1 VERGSAVLVR
11 GGEGRRLRL
20 RCVVGGLVSRSGPW
34 YRDRSGKAVLYGTA
48 VRAPHLAISLVDNHD
63 SHIFSL
69 LISDISAAARA
80 QIEPT
85 NNATAGIPNGP
96 HGYKVHSLESTNPT
110 LCTLSFWV
118 FVDLPRC
125 NEAVRGI
132 RALWRGTEAAG
143 PRRETQAQSESEN
156 TTSWVVTP
164 CVNHFGLHASTTVLR
179 STYSEQSTNGAWD
192 SLSLVQRSRSAE

>member
-1 VERGSAVLVR
+1 M
-11 GGEGRRLRL
+11 
-20 RCVVGGLVSRSGPW
+20 
-34 YRDRSGKAVLYGTA
+34 
-48 VRAPHLAISLVDNHD
+48 I
-63 SHIFSL
+63 HILFSL

-96 HGYKVHSLESTNPT
+96 HGYKVHSLESMNPT

-132 RALWRGTEAAG
+132 RALWRGTARRRPDRDAR
-143 PRRETQAQSESEN
+143 PRRRARARTRQ
-156 TTSWVVTP
+156 V
-164 CVNHFGLHASTTVLR
+164 GLLHHVLITLAYTLLQLYYVALIR
-179 STYSEQSTNGAWD
+179 NK
-192 SLSLVQRSRSAE
+192 VQTGHGIR

>member
-1 VERGSAVLVR
+1 MLGESLGGFPVSVPGVFGTVGVTLRWCRDYSRLCQEEAGLQSETAGWVEKQFVCLVGLGYVHGAVPPWSAVLVR

-48 VRAPHLAISLVDNHD
+48 VRAPHLAISLVDHHD
-63 SHIFSL
+63 SHLFSL

-96 HGYKVHSLESTNPT
+96 HGYKVHSLLSSRILHCVLYRFGYPNPY
-110 LCTLSFWV
+110 SS
-118 FVDLPRC
+118 
-125 NEAVRGI
+125 AV
-132 RALWRGTEAAG
+132 
-143 PRRETQAQSESEN
+143 Q
-156 TTSWVVTP
+156 
-164 CVNHFGLHASTTVLR
+164 
-179 STYSEQSTNGAWD
+179 
-192 SLSLVQRSRSAE
+192 